1 MRSIRVTFQ
10 RSNAPILQ
18 KTAKRNIVRYPAKLS
33 SIIFLILFH
42 QRKTNIPTKD
52 EFFATKR
59 FFSVYWFIATA
70 CVREYNFF
78 SCKDFSVH
86 LFAGFHFMNTNVYL
100 AMLIFCSCRSRR
112 YRKRATVFVPS
123 RFTQT
128 PQKKCKSIVLL
139 KESFYN
145 TKHLKFNTFSLLLK
159 CLNNLSTTVSGGVQ
173 KHSSSCVLVLE
184 VVLRIQ
190 KHSEFKYFYT
200 HPQVI
205 E

>member
-1 MRSIRVTFQ
+1 MKSIRVTFQ

-33 SIIFLILFH
+33 STIFLIRFH
-42 QRKTNIPTKD
+42 LRKTNIPTKD

-70 CVREYNFF
+70 CVWEYNFF

-112 YRKRATVFVPS
+112 YRKRATIFVPL

-128 PQKKCKSIVLL
+128 PQKKCKSIVLFKRVFL
-139 KESFYN
+139 QYKTSEIQY
-145 TKHLKFNTFSLLLK
+145 
-159 CLNNLSTTVSGGVQ
+159 CLTAP
-173 KHSSSCVLVLE
+173 E
-184 VVLRIQ
+184 MF
-190 KHSEFKYFYT
+190 E
-200 HPQVI
+200 
-205 E
+205 